1 MTYRSVGRIVL
12 NTFSRLLGADSLY
25 SWKGFNAADGFQVIG
40 MEPKTRGLHH
50 ITAITSDASSAVNF
64 YTRVLGL
71 RLVKKTVNFDD
82 PSAYHLYFGDE
93 KGSPGTLIT
102 FFDWGKS
109 VGFGQ
114 VGAGVTHH
122 FAFTTRDQR
131 SLADWKTWLEQN
143 DVRVLGP
150 FDRGSFNSLYF
161 RDPDGLILE
170 IATPGNGKDY
180 SDALHSELLLKF
192 NNDTAT
198 RKTPAP
204 QMGGISVEMKLQGLH
219 HVTGLTHGS
228 SQTREFF
235 AGVLNMELVRDNQ
248 RGSSGAAQQIFGLD
262 GGRPGSMISFIESP
276 VAPHGTVGV
285 GTVHHIAFAVEDE
298 NAQLNWRERLLAR
311 GVHVTPVLDRKYFKS
326 IYFREPNGILLE
338 LATVPPGFGVDEP
351 MEALG
356 QSLTLPDW
364 LEPQRRAIEAALEPI
379 SLPA

>member
-1 MTYRSVGRIVL
+1 MGTIVH
-12 NTFSRLLGADSLY
+12 NTFSQLLGADSLR
-25 SWKGFNAADGFQVIG
+25 SWKGFNAADGLLSIG
-40 MEPKTRGLHH
+40 MEPKTQGLHH

-102 FFDWGKS
+102 FFDWGKAI
-109 VGFGQ
+109 GFGQ

-122 FAFTTRDQR
+122 FAFTTRDQG
-131 SLADWKTWLEQN
+131 SLANWKAWLEQN
-143 DVRVLGP
+143 DVSVLGP
-150 FDRGSFNSLYF
+150 FDRGSFTSLYF

-192 NNDTAT
+192 NNDTAI
-198 RKTPAP
+198 RKTSALR
-204 QMGGISVEMKLQGLH
+204 MRGISVEMKLQGLH
-219 HVTGLTHGS
+219 HVTAFTHRS

-235 AGVLNMELVRDNQ
+235 AGILNMGLVKDNQ
-248 RGSSGAAQQIFGLD
+248 RGSSGTAQQIFGLE

-276 VAPHGTVGV
+276 VAPRGTVGV
-285 GTVHHIAFAVEDE
+285 GTVHHIAFAVEDDD
-298 NAQLNWRERLLAR
+298 AQLKWREHLLAR

-326 IYFREPNGILLE
+326 TYFREPNGILLE

-364 LEPQRRAIEAALEPI
+364 LEPRRRAIEASLEPI

>member
-1 MTYRSVGRIVL
+1 
-12 NTFSRLLGADSLY
+12 
-25 SWKGFNAADGFQVIG
+25 
-40 MEPKTRGLHH
+40 MELRTRGLHH
-50 ITAITSDASSAVNF
+50 ITAITSDASLAVNF

-109 VGFGQ
+109 IGFGQ

-122 FAFTTRDQR
+122 FAFTTRDEE
-131 SLADWKTWLEQN
+131 SLAGWKTWLEQN
-143 DVRVLGP
+143 DVSVLGP
-150 FDRGSFNSLYF
+150 FDRGSFNSIYF

-170 IATPGNGKDY
+170 IATPGNGRGY
-180 SDALHSELLLKF
+180 SDVLHSELLLKF
-192 NNDTAT
+192 SNSNAT
-198 RKTPAP
+198 GKTSAP
-204 QMGGISVEMKLQGLH
+204 RIRGISVEMRLQGLH
-219 HVTGLTHGS
+219 HATALTHGS

-235 AGVLNMELVRDNQ
+235 TGILNMESVKESQ
-248 RGSSGAAQQIFGLD
+248 RGSSGTVQQIFGLE
-262 GGRPGSMISFIESP
+262 GGRPGSMISFVESP
-276 VAPHGTVGV
+276 AAPHGTVGV
-285 GTVHHIAFAVEDE
+285 GTVHHIAFAVEDDDE
-298 NAQLNWRERLLAR
+298 QLKWRERLLAH

-351 MEALG
+351 LEALG

-364 LEPQRRAIEAALEPI
+364 LEPRRRVIEASLEPI

>member
-1 MTYRSVGRIVL
+1 
-12 NTFSRLLGADSLY
+12 
-25 SWKGFNAADGFQVIG
+25 
-40 MEPKTRGLHH
+40 MEPKTQGLHH

-64 YTRVLGL
+64 YTRILGL

-82 PSAYHLYFGDE
+82 PFAYHLYFGDE
-93 KGSPGTLIT
+93 KGNPGTLIT

-109 VGFGQ
+109 IGFGQ

-122 FAFTTRDQR
+122 FAFTTRDGE
-131 SLADWKTWLEQN
+131 SLSGWKTWLEQN
-143 DVRVLGP
+143 DVSVLGP
-150 FDRGSFNSLYF
+150 FDRGSFKSLYF

-170 IATPGNGKDY
+170 IATPGNGRDY
-180 SDALHSELLLKF
+180 SDASRSELSLHF
-192 NNDTAT
+192 DSQT
-198 RKTPAP
+198 KTVKARVPRIR
-204 QMGGISVEMKLQGLH
+204 GISVAMKLQGLH
-219 HVTGLTHGS
+219 HVTAITHGS

-235 AGVLNMELVRDNQ
+235 ADILNMELIKDNR
-248 RGSSGAAQQIFGLD
+248 RGSSGTAQQVFGIE

-276 VAPHGTVGV
+276 VAPGGNVGV

-298 NAQLNWRERLLAR
+298 DLQLEWRERLLAR

-338 LATVPPGFGVDEP
+338 LATVPPGFGVDES

-364 LEPQRRAIEAALEPI
+364 LEPRRRAIEASLEPI